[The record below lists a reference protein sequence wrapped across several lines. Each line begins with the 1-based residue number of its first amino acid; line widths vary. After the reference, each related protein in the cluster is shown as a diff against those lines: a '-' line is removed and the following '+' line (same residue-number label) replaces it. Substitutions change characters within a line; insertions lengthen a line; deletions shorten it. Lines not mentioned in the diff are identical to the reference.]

1 MKHFELLLC
10 PEKILLYKEGKF
22 IVETEKVVG
31 VKEGRIDYIGPFSQ
45 DLKAQKIIKLE
56 RHLLSPG
63 LVNTHTHLP
72 MSLFRGLADDLPL
85 KSWLEDYI
93 FPLEANVVDQNFISV
108 GTRLSAIE
116 LIKSGVTSFFDMYF
130 YNEVMAQALDE
141 AGLRA
146 FVGVG
151 VPSVEKDSMEWKKK
165 TKDLKQKYEGH
176 SRINIAIAPHAPYTL
191 TSKCLKEIGDFS
203 KKESLPLTIHV
214 SESEWEQQEIQ
225 KKYGRTPVQYLHDL
239 NVTGEQAL
247 FVHCVYVNEEDLKIM
262 SKTGT
267 SFSYNPESNMKLSNG
282 IAPVG
287 EALKQGVVV
296 GLGTDGSASNNNL
309 NLFQEMDTGIK
320 LQSLKYKDQSL
331 DAQQMFQMATLGGA
345 KALGLEKDIGTIE
358 EGKRAD
364 LIAIEL
370 EHAHLYPPHNLVS
383 HLVYSAQGSEVS
395 FVMCEGRILMENH
408 QLQTLNAG
416 GIYEEASLIEKKIK
430 SFLNSR

>member
-31 VKEGRIDYIGPFSQ
+31 IKQGRIDYIGPFSQ

-165 TKDLKQKYEGH
+165 TRDLKQKYEGH

-191 TSKCLKEIGDFS
+191 TSECLKEIGDFS

-225 KKYGRTPVQYLHDL
+225 KKHNKTPVQYLHDL

-395 FVMCEGRILMENH
+395 FVMCEGRVLMENH